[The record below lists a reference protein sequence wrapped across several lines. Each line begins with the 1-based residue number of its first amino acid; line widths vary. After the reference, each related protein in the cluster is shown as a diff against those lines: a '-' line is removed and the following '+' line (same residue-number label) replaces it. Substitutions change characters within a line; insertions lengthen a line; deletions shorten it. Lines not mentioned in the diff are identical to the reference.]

1 MPPIPPGVKI
11 YGTASLNDKG
21 QLVIPVDA
29 RAAMS
34 LEPGSKLVVMSAP
47 FGHEALIVVKT
58 EVIERQMHDFANALS
73 KPSEGSEEDTHA

>member
-21 QLVIPVDA
+21 QLVIPADA

-34 LEPGSKLVVMSAP
+34 LEPGSKLVVMGAP
-47 FGHEALIVVKT
+47 FGHNALIIVKT
-58 EVIERQMHDFANALS
+58 ELIERQMQDFTNALS
-73 KPSEGSEEDTHA
+73 KAPEGEDS